1 MKQILRL
8 FFTHFLLVCATT
20 RAQEIDIEGF
30 KKANF
35 KLTGGINASSI
46 YYDTDAAN
54 NSREPFTY
62 MLSGNINIS
71 IFNFSMPLS
80 YAVTNQGNNLGYTLP
95 FNLNKFSLMP
105 KYKWIKAYLGDVNMS
120 FSPYT
125 LNGHPFRG
133 AGLELTPRGAF
144 KISMMGGKLLKAV
157 ETSVAA
163 SGVPVF
169 ERMGYASKLRF
180 EKQRYKLEIIGFY
193 AKDNINSLPSNFDA
207 YGIKPK
213 ENIAG
218 SLFVNTTFLK
228 NIDFTIEYAISALND
243 DSRLTEN
250 SSIYKALKTNFNYN
264 IKKTKLGLAYERVDP
279 NYKTLGAL
287 FFNNDLEN
295 IAFTIAQPFYKDKI
309 SLSGNLGIQKD
320 NLNLEKKESN
330 KRIVGSVNL
339 NYKPSEKLN
348 FTGSYSNFN
357 SYTNRRINQFDY
369 INNPNLNPADTLDY
383 RQLSQNA
390 TANMSYIFGK
400 QKNQNITLNYNIS
413 GQANE
418 QGGVIRR
425 GQASTIQNVNVTHS
439 IFFKTYKTGL
449 NTTLNYTSN
458 TVGALKS
465 SIEGGSFNV
474 SKKMFHDNFNSS
486 LGLLYN
492 STKSNGNSNAVTAI
506 RLNTSYML
514 FKKHNFTLAGIKMF
528 KQASTTASIQDFT
541 LNFNYSYSF

>member
-1 MKQILRL
+1 MKQIVVILSTCL
-8 FFTHFLLVCATT
+8 FLVCTT
-20 RAQEIDIEGF
+20 VHAQEIDIEGF

-35 KLTGGINASSI
+35 KLTGGINGSSI
-46 YYDTDAAN
+46 YYNTDAAN

-62 MLSGNINIS
+62 MLSGNINLS
-71 IFNFSMPLS
+71 AFNFSMPLS
-80 YAVTNQGNNLGYTLP
+80 YAVTNQGNDLGYTLP

-105 KYKWIKAYLGDVNMS
+105 KYKWVKAYLGDVNMS

-144 KISMMGGKLLKAV
+144 KISMMGGRLLKSV
-157 ETSVAA
+157 ETATAA
-163 SGVPVF
+163 GGIPVF

-193 AKDNINSLPSNFDA
+193 AKDNINSLPSNFDT

-218 SLFVNTTFLK
+218 SFFINTLVLK
-228 NIDFTIEYAISALND
+228 NIDFTIEYAISSLNE
-243 DSRLTEN
+243 DSRSTAN
-250 SSIYKALKTNFNYN
+250 INIYKALKTNINYS

-295 IAFTIAQPFYKDKI
+295 LAFTIAQPFYKDKI

-339 NYKPSEKLN
+339 NYKPNEKLN

-357 SYTNRRINQFDY
+357 SYTNKRISQFD
-369 INNPNLNPADTLDY
+369 
-383 RQLSQNA
+383 
-390 TANMSYIFGK
+390 
-400 QKNQNITLNYNIS
+400 
-413 GQANE
+413 
-418 QGGVIRR
+418 
-425 GQASTIQNVNVTHS
+425 
-439 IFFKTYKTGL
+439 
-449 NTTLNYTSN
+449 
-458 TVGALKS
+458 
-465 SIEGGSFNV
+465 
-474 SKKMFHDNFNSS
+474 
-486 LGLLYN
+486 
-492 STKSNGNSNAVTAI
+492 
-506 RLNTSYML
+506 
-514 FKKHNFTLAGIKMF
+514 
-528 KQASTTASIQDFT
+528 
-541 LNFNYSYSF
+541 